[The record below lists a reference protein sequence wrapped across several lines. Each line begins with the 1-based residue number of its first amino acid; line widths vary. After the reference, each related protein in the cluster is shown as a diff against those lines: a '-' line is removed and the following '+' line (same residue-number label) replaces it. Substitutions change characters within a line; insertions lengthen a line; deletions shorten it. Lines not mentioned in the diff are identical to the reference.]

1 MLPLH
6 IVVGTYRPLVDDA
19 PGFLGELA
27 FDPGV
32 PHKVYSPVNL

>member
-6 IVVGTYRPLVDDA
+6 IVVGADRPLVDA